1 MQMEFDGSLMGNTMK
16 LKEMNGTAIKGK
28 LLALLVLP
36 AGLTWGV
43 SAHELAPPLEQQ
55 KLSELLATVGV
66 KTGDSV
72 AEVTSGIGFRLQHF
86 VEAVGPKGVVY
97 GIAFHQENVDKIGEK
112 ATQNNW
118 NNVRPTLGS
127 HAGEKVNLPDGE
139 IDWAVVLDSYHHFRA
154 AEVLA
159 NLKKSL
165 GPNGRMAIVEV
176 YTPVLAASLFTCP
189 HRLHGEASLAR
200 QARSRPGDRPV
211 RAKTRLRS

>member
-1 MQMEFDGSLMGNTMK
+1 MEFDGSLMGNTMK

-36 AGLTWGV
+36 AGLTWGG

-176 YTPVLAASLFTCP
+176 TAV
-189 HRLHGEASLAR
+189 RLKVE
-200 QARSRPGDRPV
+200 
-211 RAKTRLRS
+211 